1 MNTFHP
7 LAHPE
12 IGNHSLPDN
21 PLEVEAALRAGQ
33 YSWQICPYYTL
44 RYAERGERFTRSDS
58 GYLVTLT
65 QQDSETVQKQ
75 VDWLADVLANRGM
88 PTWLLE
94 QHLRVL
100 YKELCMVLPENSLL
114 YEKLL
119 VAAEAMTARRTHRIS
134 EAKTAELVADFQKSV
149 AIDEWA
155 THLPEAGMLVVTAV
169 ADEANH
175 IEQAVPSL
183 ISWLTSSERFSMTWK
198 LAIGAT
204 LAKAREAVRHD

>member
-1 MNTFHP
+1 MNNFHP
-7 LAHPE
+7 LAHSE
-12 IGNHSLPDN
+12 VGNHPLPDN
-21 PLEVEAALRAGQ
+21 PLEIEAALRAGQ

-65 QQDSETVQKQ
+65 EQDGATVQKQ

-100 YKELCMVLPENSLL
+100 HKELCAVLPENHLR

-119 VAAEAMTARRTHRIS
+119 AAADVMTKRRTARIGET
-134 EAKTAELVADFQKSV
+134 KTLELVADFQKLV
-149 AIDEWA
+149 MNNEWA
-155 THLPEAGMLVVTAV
+155 IRLPEAGMLVVTAV

-175 IEQAVPSL
+175 IEHAVPSL

-204 LAKAREAVRHD
+204 LAKAREAVNHD